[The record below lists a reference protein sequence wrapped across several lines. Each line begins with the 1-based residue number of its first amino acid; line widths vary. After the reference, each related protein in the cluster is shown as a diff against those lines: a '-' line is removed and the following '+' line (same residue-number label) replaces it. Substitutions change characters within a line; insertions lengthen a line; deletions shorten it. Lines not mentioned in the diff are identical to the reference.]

1 MSLNAILDAIRSSG
15 QAQIDEIE
23 KQADTKVHEILA
35 NARLEAQKIREE
47 SCTTF
52 AEPATRERAR
62 VLHRARQEA
71 LRIIG
76 AELEVLIDAC
86 LDQVRGQL
94 SSLRTDPVYPSVL
107 NKLTREVLAE
117 LTGSEEDVERAFLEA
132 DPRDKGFFET
142 ILPNLGLH
150 PNIHYEI
157 ECWGGLIFKSEDGRV
172 VVINT
177 LEARLQRAIPYLRSF
192 LSAFFEEGEAI
203 EPLLNRPGQRIL
215 VE

>member
-1 MSLNAILDAIRSSG
+1 MSLKAILDAIYSSG

-23 KQADTKVHEILA
+23 KQTDTKVREILV
-35 NARLEAQKIREE
+35 NARLETQEIREE
-47 SCTTF
+47 SCATF

-62 VLHRARQEA
+62 ILHRARQEA

-76 AELEVLIDAC
+76 TELEALIDAC
-86 LDQVRGQL
+86 LDQVCSQL
-94 SSLRTDPVYPSVL
+94 SGLRTDPVYPSVL
-107 NKLTREVLAE
+107 NKLTREVLTE
-117 LTGSEEDVERAFLEA
+117 LTGSAEDVGKALLEA
-132 DPRDKGFFET
+132 DPRDKKFFET
-142 ILPNLGLH
+142 ILPDLGLH
-150 PNIHYEI
+150 PEIHYKLD
-157 ECWGGLIFKSEDGRV
+157 CWGGLIFKSEDGRV

-177 LEARLQRAIPYLRSF
+177 FEARLQRAIPYLRSF